1 MGWDQRQRY
10 FYINEWVD
18 GRSVR
23 RYIGCGP
30 VAELA
35 ATLHARN
42 RLRKESEARELK
54 AFQERVAEAAEPLR
68 ELCRVSDL
76 LARAALLA
84 AGFHNPSRNGWRKRR
99 AKRQRQRP

>member
-1 MGWDQRQRY
+1 MGWDQRYRY
-10 FYINEWVD
+10 FYINEWLD

-23 RYIGCGP
+23 RYLGCGP

-35 ATLHARN
+35 ATLHAQN

-54 AFQERVAEAAEPLR
+54 AFQERVAEAAVPLR
-68 ELCRVSDL
+68 ELGRVSDL
-76 LARAALLA
+76 LGRAALLA

-99 AKRQRQRP
+99 AQHQEQGP

>member
-1 MGWDQRQRY
+1 MGWDQRHRY
-10 FYINEWVD
+10 FYINEWLD

-35 ATLHARN
+35 ATLHAQN
-42 RLRKESEARELK
+42 QLRKEHAARDLK
-54 AFQERVAEAAEPLR
+54 AFQERVAEAGAPLR
-68 ELCRVSDL
+68 ELCRVGDL
-76 LARAALLA
+76 LGRAALLA

-99 AKRQRQRP
+99 GKSQGQGP